1 MARTA
6 RRDRGDE
13 ARLVDQFFFIFSAVA
28 AVWLSYL
35 FIREGVRPGWPMLL
49 VIAFWVTVAYLA
61 LPRVHRILTSI
72 YVPDYFIGRTRTADG
87 LLGDPVNIAFRGS
100 ARDVHEAMQRA
111 GWTLADDLSTRTG
124 LRIVHTTLTRRSYAE
139 APVSALFLFRRRQDF
154 AYEQEVDG
162 NPSQRHHVR
171 FWATPRG
178 WPLPGG
184 FTVDWLAA
192 ATYDRAVG
200 LSLFTFQVTHKID
213 PNVDVERDHV
223 VDTVRAANASA
234 TVEVIKDFSTGY
246 HSRNGGG
253 DRISTDG
260 DLPIVNLAPTLAAGS
275 NNAAIADVTDVGT
288 ALAPVGAARVPAE
301 GRRATRRRPPA
312 QTMFGAVT
320 AAARGCSYFAIS
332 ALAGMGA
339 AMFSSE
345 GDMESALIMLGLVAV
360 AAVAGVFDLLLA
372 AATWRGHNWSRILLL
387 AGSVIGTV
395 TVFSERLVTGV
406 EGPGLGL
413 VTVTISVLT
422 LLALSSDP
430 ARTYARRGRPERAAL
445 TAGPQEADR
454 PQLSG

>member
-1 MARTA
+1 M
-6 RRDRGDE
+6 
-13 ARLVDQFFFIFSAVA
+13 
-28 AVWLSYL
+28 
-35 FIREGVRPGWPMLL
+35 
-49 VIAFWVTVAYLA
+49 
-61 LPRVHRILTSI
+61 
-72 YVPDYFIGRTRTADG
+72 
-87 LLGDPVNIAFRGS
+87 
-100 ARDVHEAMQRA
+100 
-111 GWTLADDLSTRTG
+111 
-124 LRIVHTTLTRRSYAE
+124 
-139 APVSALFLFRRRQDF
+139 
-154 AYEQEVDG
+154 
-162 NPSQRHHVR
+162 
-171 FWATPRG
+171 
-178 WPLPGG
+178 
-184 FTVDWLAA
+184 
-192 ATYDRAVG
+192 
-200 LSLFTFQVTHKID
+200 
-213 PNVDVERDHV
+213 
-223 VDTVRAANASA
+223 
-234 TVEVIKDFSTGY
+234 
-246 HSRNGGG
+246 
-253 DRISTDG
+253 
-260 DLPIVNLAPTLAAGS
+260 NLAPTLAAGS